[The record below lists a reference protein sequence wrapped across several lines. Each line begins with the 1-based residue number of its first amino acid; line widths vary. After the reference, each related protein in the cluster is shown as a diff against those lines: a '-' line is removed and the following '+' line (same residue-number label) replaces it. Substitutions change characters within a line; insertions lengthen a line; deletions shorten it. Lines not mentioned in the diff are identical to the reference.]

1 MSKSDCLGFK
11 FRFSVTV
18 LNYFKINKSHYL
30 NTLTL
35 IFMLCNQYTHADD
48 AAEDCKCTPTSTS
61 TDLRTA
67 LVKGRDTKT
76 PKSKSWKNGKMDSS
90 PHPST
95 TAYRPDIYIADIGKF
110 ISYIS
115 CYFFIIFLLLFY
127 FCICANK
134 RIIFQSLYRVLRR
147 TATQNYASYNSF
159 VD

>member
-30 NTLTL
+30 NTLTF

-76 PKSKSWKNGKMDSS
+76 PKSKSWKMEKWTRVRTRVLQPTGLTFTLPTSANSF
-90 PHPST
+90 HIFHVIF
-95 TAYRPDIYIADIGKF
+95 YYIFTI
-110 ISYIS
+110 
-115 CYFFIIFLLLFY
+115 LLLLHL
-127 FCICANK
+127 CE
-134 RIIFQSLYRVLRR
+134 
-147 TATQNYASYNSF
+147 
-159 VD
+159 